1 MKKQIAEKGGIWCSR
16 DAVRFSM
23 VHTPEEYFSRE
34 DEVFN
39 EWIKQIYDALT
50 QPFIEDIYIDATHLT
65 DKARDKVLNRLPK
78 EYIGEIINVFFKVPL
93 EVCLERN
100 SHRDGMTFVPP
111 SAIKNMYKILT
122 YPKKY
127 KTIVIDENGV
137 EIDG

>member
-1 MKKQIAEKGGIWCSR
+1 
-16 DAVRFSM
+16 M

-111 SAIKNMYKILT
+111 SAIRNMYKILT

-127 KTIVIDENGV
+127 RTIVIDENGV